1 MGARHQVRAEIDLTS
16 ALTSRPSDHTE
27 ALPPLKGGN
36 CARTEPPEGIKIR
49 RSSTGFKKSLRN
61 TKEMLILS
69 VGRLTRR
76 APQRRLCSRES
87 RPSKQ
92 AKRRQAARL
101 RSAVQVVGVLNFH
114 LLREGGYYDSR
125 PLYQLSVNTEKLTRP
140 AEASERGSLGGP
152 VRSSWRSSKYLR
164 TLTIASSGTGCGS
177 GLSLTE

>member
-1 MGARHQVRAEIDLTS
+1 MRFSDVGARHQVRAEIDLTS

-27 ALPPLKGGN
+27 ALFPLFRGET
-36 CARTEPPEGIKIR
+36 APEPNRRKVSIR
-49 RSSTGFKKSLRN
+49 RSSTDFKKSLRN
-61 TKEMLILS
+61 TKEMFILS

-114 LLREGGYYDSR
+114 LLREGGTTTPALYIN
-125 PLYQLSVNTEKLTRP
+125 YQLTRKN
-140 AEASERGSLGGP
+140 SLDRQKPRNG
-152 VRSSWRSSKYLR
+152 VL
-164 TLTIASSGTGCGS
+164 
-177 GLSLTE
+177 